1 MQTKQLFSST
11 ESVGGKLFE
20 AGNFKFCT
28 ANDNVSNHMHE
39 LQFASAISI
48 LQILLGFVPVNPD
61 DNTSNVCSYLGP
73 MQIRLDAYLKFAPE
87 QHV

>member
-1 MQTKQLFSST
+1 MRLMQTEQLFSST

-48 LQILLGFVPVNPD
+48 LQIYFLALYRSIQMTTQVMYVP
-61 DNTSNVCSYLGP
+61 TEGLC
-73 MQIRLDAYLKFAPE
+73 K
-87 QHV
+87 